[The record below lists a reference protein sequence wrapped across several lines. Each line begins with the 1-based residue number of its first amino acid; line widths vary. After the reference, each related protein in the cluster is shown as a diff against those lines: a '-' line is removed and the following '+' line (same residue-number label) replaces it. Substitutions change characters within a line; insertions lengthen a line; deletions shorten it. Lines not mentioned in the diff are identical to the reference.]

1 MRPIPLNLLTLYAD
15 LQQSRLAMETIPGS
29 ISTKRV
35 GKKKYL
41 YSVEKHGKKRIQKFL
56 GPVDDEEAQAKAEA
70 ARHSEQIAKGL
81 RSTVSALKQARIP
94 APTLVLG
101 RILEVLSQAGLFE
114 QGLTLVGT
122 AAYQTY
128 APILGYYL
136 PSSAL
141 MTNDVDLSV
150 AEFVEPDEQ
159 KDLEAVLKRA
169 DETFSALMRTE
180 DRLPAAFRAANGF
193 TVDILTSYG
202 RGRKT
207 PVPVP
212 SLMCAAEALSFQEY
226 LAEEAIEA
234 IALYGQ
240 GVPVR
245 VPSPERFAV
254 HKLLVA
260 QRRPRTQ
267 GAKKKKDLMQAKE
280 IIDIFLES
288 DEGLL
293 QDTLDD
299 ARDKGRAWRSLI
311 NASLREINRDA
322 RQGHLPLPVKPKPRR
337 KAPAARSKAKQ
348 TTSAI

>member
-56 GPVDDEEAQAKAEA
+56 GPAGDEEAQAEAEA

-81 RSTVSALKQARIP
+81 RSTVSALKHARIP

-150 AEFVEPDEQ
+150 AEFVESDEQ
-159 KDLEAVLKRA
+159 KDLEEVLKRA
-169 DETFSALMRTE
+169 DGTFSALMRTE
-180 DRLPAAFRAANGF
+180 DKLPAVFRAANGF
-193 TVDILTSYG
+193 TVDILTRYG

-207 PVPVP
+207 PVP
-212 SLMCAAEALSFQEY
+212 SLMWAAEALSFQEY
-226 LAEEAIEA
+226 LAEEAIETV
-234 IALYGQ
+234 ALYGH

-288 DEGLL
+288 DESLL
-293 QDTLDD
+293 QDTLDG

-322 RQGHLPLPVKPKPRR
+322 RQGQLPVPVKPKPRR
-337 KAPAARSKAKQ
+337 KAPAARRKAKKR
-348 TTSAI
+348 TSAT